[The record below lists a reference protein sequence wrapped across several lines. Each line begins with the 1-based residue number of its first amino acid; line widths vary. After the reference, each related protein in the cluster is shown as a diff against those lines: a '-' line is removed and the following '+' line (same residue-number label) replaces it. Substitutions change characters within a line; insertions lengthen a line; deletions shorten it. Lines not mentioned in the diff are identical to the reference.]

1 MCFRDRVSVV
11 SFQIVAPRGGVLL
24 LDLFHNVSGSVC
36 FFKFYSVSLPGY
48 YRAYCSHPDLRR
60 LG

>member
-36 FFKFYSVSLPGY
+36 VFSNFIPSRYLATTALTVLT
-48 YRAYCSHPDLRR
+48 RT
-60 LG
+60 